1 MVFLFVCILVF
12 NIILIIYFS
21 NIQVEINNF
30 KFSSGTKEHVNND
43 YKVLIKWRVLGRLT
57 IKKILITQKKLRKIN
72 IKDKMKNIDLEKFKN
87 ANILDKK
94 NIRALKNLNI
104 EIKKL
109 NLYMDIGT
117 ENAMLTS
124 IIISTISTLISII
137 VNKKVNDYS
146 DPKYIVNP
154 IYINKNIINIIFSG
168 IFELKIRNIMY
179 IIYILNKKEG
189 VKSYER
195 ASNRRAYGY
204 SYE

>member
-72 IKDKMKNIDLEKFKN
+72 IKDKMKNIDFEKFKN

-109 NLYMDIGT
+109 NLYIDIGT

-137 VNKKVNDYS
+137 VNKKVKDYS
-146 DPKYIVNP
+146 DAKYIVNP